1 MQNQNHN
8 LYHLFQERF
17 CNTDC
22 FIRDSDGRDVY
33 SYGDLDQFSAAYAA
47 RLSSLGATPGDRI
60 IVQAEKSAECL
71 FIYFA
76 CLRAGLVYLPLNTA
90 YQPEELSYFVGNAE
104 PALII
109 CSPEQQS
116 VFEKF
121 APCPIKTLDRDGRG
135 TVSADLEML
144 PFNTVERSPDDL
156 AAILYT
162 SGTTGKPKGAM
173 LSHGNLTANVA
184 TLHKTWGWVDGD
196 VLLHALPIFHVH
208 GLFVATH
215 LAVYNSSP
223 MIFLNSFNAEQAI
236 GLLPLST
243 VYMGVPTNY
252 TRLLANPTLNADAC
266 ANMRLFISGSA
277 PLLVQTF
284 NEFQTRTGHTILER
298 YGMTETGM
306 NTSNPLTGPR
316 KPGTV
321 GPPLLGTSIKVIDD
335 NGDSVAAGETGN
347 LLVAGPNV
355 FSGYWRMPE
364 KNAEEFVDGYFRT
377 GDLAFVDP
385 EGYVSIVGRSKDL
398 IITGGL
404 NVYPKEIESV
414 IDKIPG
420 VLESA
425 VIGLEDPDFGEAVT
439 AIVVKELESA
449 EIDEVAIVQHLK
461 QTLANFKVAK
471 SVYFVDELPRNAMGK
486 VQKNKLREDFG

>member
-1 MQNQNHN
+1 
-8 LYHLFQERF
+8 
-17 CNTDC
+17 
-22 FIRDSDGRDVY
+22 
-33 SYGDLDQFSAAYAA
+33 
-47 RLSSLGATPGDRI
+47 
-60 IVQAEKSAECL
+60 
-71 FIYFA
+71 
-76 CLRAGLVYLPLNTA
+76 
-90 YQPEELSYFVGNAE
+90 
-104 PALII
+104 
-109 CSPEQQS
+109 
-116 VFEKF
+116 
-121 APCPIKTLDRDGRG
+121 
-135 TVSADLEML
+135 
-144 PFNTVERSPDDL
+144 
-156 AAILYT
+156 
-162 SGTTGKPKGAM
+162 
-173 LSHGNLTANVA
+173 
-184 TLHKTWGWVDGD
+184 
-196 VLLHALPIFHVH
+196 
-208 GLFVATH
+208 
-215 LAVYNSSP
+215 
-223 MIFLNSFNAEQAI
+223 
-236 GLLPLST
+236 
-243 VYMGVPTNY
+243 
-252 TRLLANPTLNADAC
+252 
-266 ANMRLFISGSA
+266 MRLFISGSA